1 MNRVFDYNGTL
12 VAPSKPVKTLR
23 TVKKTLHIDSADR
36 DTTKYYTNGDV
47 VYYLPRVYENVVSI
61 RLKGAT
67 FPRIVDQGSSE
78 GALTHSYSPSSA
90 TVKNGQNV
98 RATWAVGAS
107 TDDLDLTDAVKY
119 FVVELEGLNKSDETT
134 VAANRSTFPD
144 SFFAKIPVNLA
155 QNDSSSYFINY
166 NDHTDEENI
175 AKYTPAIG
183 KLDRLHVVT
192 RLHSQQGKTGFIY
205 WTTNGDKADG
215 DAPSSSNV
223 IGADY
228 SLTLELEMLDNTFDD
243 FSSFET
249 RLSDR
254 DVGSGF
260 SRH

>member
-67 FPRIVDQGSSE
+67 FPRVVSETSE
-78 GALTHSYSPSSA
+78 GALAHPYSPATTSVGDSKGGSNVPSSDFTKDDPA
-90 TVKNGQNV
+90 T
-98 RATWAVGAS
+98 S
-107 TDDLDLTDAVKY
+107 AVKY

-144 SFFAKIPVNLA
+144 SFFAKIPLNLA
-155 QNDSSSYFINY
+155 QNTSSSYFINY

-183 KLDRLHVVT
+183 KLDRIRVVT
-192 RLHSQQGKTGFIY
+192 RLHSQQGRTGFIY
-205 WTTNGDKADG
+205 WTSDGTYANGTKERAVS
-215 DAPSSSNV
+215 AQ
-223 IGADY
+223 Y
-228 SLTLELEMLDNTFDD
+228 SLTLELEMLDNTFDE

-249 RLSDR
+249 RLSNR
-254 DVGSGF
+254 DVGANWS
-260 SRH
+260 

>member
-61 RLKGAT
+61 RLKGAM
-67 FPRIVDQGSSE
+67 FPTPIVIQQPSPPNPQ
-78 GALTHSYSPSSA
+78 ARTHSY
-90 TVKNGQNV
+90 VNGQNIST
-98 RATWAVGAS
+98 ATWTGQPGEGTVP
-107 TDDLDLTDAVKY
+107 TLTNY
-119 FVVELEGLNKSDETT
+119 FLVEIEGLNKSDETT

-155 QNDSSSYFINY
+155 QNGSTSYFINY

-175 AKYTPAIG
+175 AKYAPAIG

-205 WTTNGDKADG
+205 WTSNGG
-215 DAPSSSNV
+215 VPTGSNN
-223 IGADY
+223 ADY

-254 DVGSGF
+254 DLGSGF
-260 SRH
+260 SRY

>member
-36 DTTKYYTNGDV
+36 DTTKYCTNGDV

-67 FPRIVDQGSSE
+67 FPRIVDETSE
-78 GALTHSYSPSSA
+78 GALTHSYS
-90 TVKNGQNV
+90 NGQNIAGNMGSDTKV
-98 RATWAVGAS
+98 TSAI
-107 TDDLDLTDAVKY
+107 KY

-134 VAANRSTFPD
+134 VAAQRSTFPD

-155 QNDSSSYFINY
+155 QNGSTSYFINY

-175 AKYTPAIG
+175 AKYAPAIG
-183 KLDRLHVVT
+183 KLDRIHVVT
-192 RLHSQQGKTGFIY
+192 RLHSQQGRSGFIY
-205 WTTNGDKADG
+205 WTSDGEVPNGTNEKAI
-215 DAPSSSNV
+215 AS
-223 IGADY
+223 DY

-249 RLSDR
+249 RIGER
-254 DVGSGF
+254 DSGSGF
-260 SRH
+260 SRNY

>member
-67 FPRIVDQGSSE
+67 FPRIVDETSE
-78 GALTHSYSPSSA
+78 GALTHSYSA
-90 TVKNGQNV
+90 GQNI
-98 RATWAVGAS
+98 AGNMAGDSKITN
-107 TDDLDLTDAVKY
+107 LNY
-119 FVVELEGLNKSDETT
+119 FVVELEGLNKSDEAT

-155 QNDSSSYFINY
+155 QKASSAYFINY

-175 AKYTPAIG
+175 AKYSPAIG

-192 RLHSQQGKTGFIY
+192 RLHSQQGRTGFIY
-205 WTTNGDKADG
+205 WTSDGEVPNGTNQKAS
-215 DAPSSSNV
+215 AS
-223 IGADY
+223 DY

-249 RLSDR
+249 RISDR

-260 SRH
+260 SRY